1 MTDFELTFYYFTQQ
15 ISVFAFFFF
24 IVLLSLVLSGQDS
37 VGQSVVMHF
46 MRTNRG
52 WATFNSNV
60 MTVAGLFADVLQI

>member
-1 MTDFELTFYYFTQQ
+1 MDYELTFGYFTQQ
-15 ISVFAFFFF
+15 ISVLPFFF